1 ARHQHFQL
9 ARMRAMEAQ
18 RYMIR
23 AANDGISAV
32 IGPHG
37 EIVARAPDFR
47 RFLLHSAVTPRT
59 GLTLYARVGNWL
71 VISLATLGI
80 VVTVVVRTGAA
91 RGSGKLRTR
100 DLD

>member
-1 ARHQHFQL
+1 
-9 ARMRAMEAQ
+9 MEAQ

-32 IGPHG
+32 IGPRG
-37 EIVARAPDFR
+37 EMVARAPEFQP
-47 RFLLHSAVTPRT
+47 FLLHSAVTPRM

-80 VVTVVVRTGAA
+80 AIAVAMKLKTARRRKDVVRQVGT
-91 RGSGKLRTR
+91 
-100 DLD
+100 